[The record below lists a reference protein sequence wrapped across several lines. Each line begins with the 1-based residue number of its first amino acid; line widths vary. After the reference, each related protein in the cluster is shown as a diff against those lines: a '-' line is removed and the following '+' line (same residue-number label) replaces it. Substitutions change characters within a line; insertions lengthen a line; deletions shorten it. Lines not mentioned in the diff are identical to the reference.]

1 MKDIKNIK
9 LFDATLRDGSHA
21 IEHQFTAKTIEN
33 YCQAIDGVG
42 MHTVLVGHGNGLGA
56 SSLQVGLS
64 LLPER
69 EILSIAR
76 KNLSKTKLGIYMIPG
91 FETIRDNLIPAI
103 EEGVEVF
110 KIGCNCTEANITR
123 QHIEFLKEQGK
134 EVYGV
139 LMMYHLA
146 SAERILEESMKMESY
161 GADGV
166 ILMDSAGASTPE
178 MVKEY
183 ITLMTSNLKGEVG
196 FHAHNNLGIA
206 VANAYTAILNGATIV
221 DGTVRGFGAGAGNC
235 QLDAFVA
242 LMKREGYDLGV
253 DFYKMLDVSENIVK
267 HFIEEDNGL
276 SALNLVNGVAGV
288 CSAFR
293 LHVVTAA
300 RDFNVNPYE
309 LLMELGR
316 RKVVAGQEDMIVH
329 VAEDL
334 RNNRV

>member
-91 FETIRDNLIPAI
+91 FGTIRDNLIPAI

-123 QHIEFLKEQGK
+123 QHIEFLKEQENEEFVFVKWDEEKQCWIDRDG
-134 EVYGV
+134 EGCYPCDAAPNVLLADNNDLVYGNV
-139 LMMYHLA
+139 VI
-146 SAERILEESMKMESY
+146 SAKY
-161 GADGV
+161 VD
-166 ILMDSAGASTPE
+166 
-178 MVKEY
+178 
-183 ITLMTSNLKGEVG
+183 NLKYRVK
-196 FHAHNNLGIA
+196 LI
-206 VANAYTAILNGATIV
+206 T
-221 DGTVRGFGAGAGNC
+221 DGTCIDEPAIDIIDVPMNYLAGNTE
-235 QLDAFVA
+235 LEIYEWVV
-242 LMKREGYDLGV
+242 R
-253 DFYKMLDVSENIVK
+253 
-267 HFIEEDNGL
+267 
-276 SALNLVNGVAGV
+276 NL
-288 CSAFR
+288 
-293 LHVVTAA
+293 
-300 RDFNVNPYE
+300 
-309 LLMELGR
+309 
-316 RKVVAGQEDMIVH
+316 
-329 VAEDL
+329 
-334 RNNRV
+334 